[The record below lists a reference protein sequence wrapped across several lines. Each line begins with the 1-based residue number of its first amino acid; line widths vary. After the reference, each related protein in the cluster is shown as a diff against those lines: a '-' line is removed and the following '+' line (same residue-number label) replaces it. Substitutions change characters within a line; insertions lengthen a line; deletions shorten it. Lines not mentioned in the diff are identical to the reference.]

1 MTPTSR
7 GQGPPSSMS
16 TKKKVK
22 TTKAK
27 QGKIVEVLHK
37 CPFCDACPH
46 VKEAESKARVVYVPV
61 YAYPPV
67 DQSPPTQFLPQWPG
81 QSIITCCSRQTDVA
95 KPEMPWSY
103 TQP

>member
-1 MTPTSR
+1 MTPTSPDR
-7 GQGPPSSMS
+7 DPPSNMS
-16 TKKKVK
+16 TKKKAK

-27 QGKIVEVLHK
+27 QVERVLHK

-46 VKEAESKARVVYVPV
+46 VKEAESKARVAHVPV
-61 YAYPPV
+61 YVYPPV

-81 QSIITCCSRQTDVA
+81 QPIITCCSRQTDVA
-95 KPEMPWSY
+95 KSEMPWSY

>member
-27 QGKIVEVLHK
+27 QVERVLHK

-46 VKEAESKARVVYVPV
+46 VKEAESKQRVVHVPV

-81 QSIITCCSRQTDVA
+81 QPIITCCSRQTDVA
-95 KPEMPWSY
+95 KSEMPWSY